1 MKKHIIFALSAVL
14 ALGFNSCK
22 DDETIEVG
30 KWDSSADY
38 AVVSFVETNKSTELD
53 PAAETTVTLHMS
65 RRNPELSEVL
75 DAEEER
81 VNQLLEEEEKNKNAQ
96 LEDTTLT
103 DAQRAEI
110 DSLYKQTVKDIM
122 AAYDEFVD
130 SKCKANLDSIVVP
143 IVITNGMDSIFT
155 ISPATFKQGEWVGEY
170 TISFPEAKIGTTYEV
185 QYAVTDRSYVS
196 SYSEDA
202 TASFTV
208 TRVKWVSIGT
218 ADFHDYYYFSDA
230 ELYVGNSS
238 KVDVL
243 MKDGDPTKFRIMHP
257 YDGILAGLQS
267 ATPSEYTELTLLK
280 VGDKLEG
287 VNITT
292 EDLVYFTRISTGYVH
307 RTYGVNIICWHPADL
322 YASPTESLYLASRVL
337 GYQKKT
343 IEGKEYTIPGAIN
356 LAPYFYMSGVGG
368 WNATGEE
375 KCIQIIMDGYKLK
388 YEASLFN
395 QGDFQWEKV
404 MDGLFTSNQLKSK
417 SEASLYKG
425 TCVATQDNADSTFHA
440 NYGTPYIL
448 SEPYAEDYDIVF
460 FVKDGR
466 IQMPKDYDDYFGMQE
481 LGFEAAGMPVYGT
494 INGSSSSF
502 SDSEVKL
509 NITFQAEREYVNA
522 NNRKAYEYITL
533 DTNDEILANMSWNPV
548 GTATYYYMEVDEE
561 DNVSYEEDPGYI
573 VKQRSDNPE
582 AFMIEDWYAGGTLE
596 FTWNQTTNAVSV
608 PMCETGYEHP
618 SYGMIYVCDVAT
630 YPNSADYGWSSED
643 SPSVYDPETNTFIF
657 RLVYFVNA
665 GTFGL
670 YEDKM
675 VVEWSTSE
683 AKAPL
688 KKAARTMPKY
698 FNLQKGAKVFGKYGN
713 YSRKAKSGKK
723 AKKTGMFE
731 KKAPVF
737 SADRAGIKF

>member
-103 DAQRAEI
+103 PAQRAEI
-110 DSLYKQTVKDIM
+110 DSLYKQTVKDIL
-122 AAYDEFVD
+122 AEYNEFVD

-202 TASFTV
+202 TATFTV
-208 TRVKWVSIGT
+208 TRVKWVSVGT
-218 ADFHDYYYFSDA
+218 ANLHDWVWWEDENA
-230 ELYVGNSS
+230 VE
-238 KVDVL
+238 VL
-243 MKDGDPTKFRIMHP
+243 MKDGDPTKFRVLKP
-257 YDGILAGLQS
+257 YGAMMEGYLG

-280 VGDKLEG
+280 VGDVVEG
-287 VNITT
+287 VKITT
-292 EDLVYFTRISTGYVH
+292 ENLVYFTPMSTGYVPSA
-307 RTYGVNIICWHPADL
+307 YGVNVIAWHPADL
-322 YASPTESLYLASRVL
+322 YASPNESMFLASRVL

-368 WNATGEE
+368 WNHTTDDKAV
-375 KCIQIIMDGYKLK
+375 QIIMDGYKLK
-388 YEASLFN
+388 YEASLFT

-404 MDGLFTSNQLKSK
+404 MDGMFTSNQLKSK

-522 NNRKAYEYITL
+522 NGRKAYEYITL

-561 DNVSYEEDPGYI
+561 DNVSYDEDPGYI

-608 PMCETGYEHP
+608 PMCETGYEYQ
-618 SYGMIYVCDVAT
+618 SYGMMYASDVAHCPYSET
-630 YPNSADYGWSSED
+630 RGWSIED
-643 SPSVYDPETNTFIF
+643 YPSVYDPETNTFIF
-657 RLVYFVNA
+657 RLVYFVNG
-665 GTFGL
+665 GTFGI

-675 VVEWSTSE
+675 VVEWSASE

-737 SADRAGIKF
+737 SADRAGIKY